1 MLTIDATAWLD
12 LPREFTDEE
21 ISDLIAAVVD
31 VLDARVLDPSVGTT
45 RMGPETQVRVS
56 MSFDTDD
63 PWIAQQQALTA
74 LQDAFDRTV
83 PKIAGRTRGLAF
95 SAA

>member
-21 ISDLIAAVVD
+21 LTDLIAEVID
-31 VLDARVLDPSVGTT
+31 VLDAAVLDPSVGTT
-45 RMGPETQVRVS
+45 RMGQQTQVRVS

-63 PWIAQQQALTA
+63 PWTAQQLALTA
-74 LQDAFDRTV
+74 LRDAFDRTV
-83 PKIAGRTRGLAF
+83 PEIAGRARGLAF
-95 SAA
+95 TAA